1 MAGFIQCNYGGGGGG
16 PVEVITGTMTGASG
30 STSAGQIT
38 VSSQQGKAPKR
49 LQFWNASNLSSN
61 MCGIDWN
68 SDYPTSSMAR
78 YGANTV
84 AKRDVGV
91 AANFYYPTVV
101 SVGSTSVTLCCS
113 TGVGY
118 YTGTWKYAVEFE

>member
-1 MAGFIQCNYGGGGGG
+1 MAGFIQCNYGGGG

-30 STSAGQIT
+30 STPAGQIT

-49 LQFWNASNLSSN
+49 LQFWNASNLSSL
-61 MCGIDWN
+61 MSGIAWN

-78 YGANTV
+78 YGSDYV
-84 AKRDVGV
+84 AQRNVGV
-91 AANFYYPTVV
+91 AANAYYPTVV

-113 TGVGY
+113 TGTSY